1 MISLADICPTWP
13 DHISAE
19 TLMTMVSQQS
29 EEFWSG
35 GADGF
40 LLRVSR
46 SSSAAASERMTAL
59 STDVWGRSFDRSAT
73 KISTH

>member
-1 MISLADICPTWP
+1 MA
-13 DHISAE
+13 
-19 TLMTMVSQQS
+19 MVSQQS

-59 STDVWGRSFDRSAT
+59 STDVWGRSFDKSAT
-73 KISTH
+73 SIYTH

>member
-1 MISLADICPTWP
+1 MVSLSDIHPTWP
-13 DHISAE
+13 DHILAE
-19 TLMTMVSQQS
+19 ILMSTVSQQS
-29 EEFWSG
+29 DEFWSG

-59 STDVWGRSFDRSAT
+59 STDVWGRSFDRSAVS
-73 KISTH
+73 ISTY